1 VPTTT
6 RGYRYPAGS
15 AAPNAPLDLSNL
27 ASDVDTDVAAVEA
40 ALGPAYATYAPTF
53 YSNLTSGTTIAGGS
67 VSVTYCRYRTV
78 GKQIHYY
85 GHAVINT
92 TTASGFGVS
101 LPVSTSARQFAL
113 DCWLRGTS
121 GYTTSFG
128 GGHTPPISAPFNRFG
143 PVNNA
148 NAQLNIANSGDT
160 VHWNFVYES
169 A

>member
-1 VPTTT
+1 MATTA

-15 AAPNAPLDLSNL
+15 AAPNVPLDLSNL
-27 ASDVDTDVAAVEA
+27 ASDIDSDVGDLETAT
-40 ALGPAYATYAPTF
+40 LTAYATYSPTC

-67 VSVTYCRYRTV
+67 ISVTYCRYRVV
-78 GKQIHYY
+78 GKQVHYY
-85 GHAVINT
+85 GHIVINT

-101 LPVSTSARQFAL
+101 LPVATSQRQFAL
-113 DCWLRGTS
+113 HCWLRGTS

-128 GGHTPPISAPFNRFG
+128 GGHTPPISAPYNRFG

-160 VHWNFVYES
+160 VHWNFTYES
-169 A
+169 V